1 MPTLKLGS
9 TTALTETSGALT
21 INVANPTVTLGSNAT
36 FTTFVGM
43 IAPFA
48 MASPPTGWLACDGS
62 AVSRTVTYSALFVAI
77 GTTWGSGDGS
87 STFNVPDLEGAF
99 LRGTGSHA
107 TSTMANSSAFAGPN
121 LGAFENDQ
129 SQDHSHNVGTGG
141 KGLGTNN
148 IGANA
153 NYRQVTV
160 ANNDFSTWVE
170 TFQPKEYNSMGTPRT
185 GDETRPFNAGVTF
198 CIKY

>member
-107 TSTMANSSAFAGPN
+107 TSTMANSSAFAGPS